1 MLKRPAFW
9 ICVLVLLTTANVGLF
24 FYRDIFGT
32 SDSNFTSR
40 ATEREIVKDFTL
52 SDISGR
58 SHRLYDYSHTAGI
71 VLYTHGIGCNISAR
85 SLSSLESLADRY
97 GYTIKTTYDPS
108 NGQNT
113 GKDTAEGADPA
124 RAAIKQQGS
133 KTKTK
138 SEELS
143 KASEKVAFFM
153 LNSNPQDDW
162 TELQKNIDKLG
173 IDVPVL
179 KDDAQLVAMSLDIDR
194 SGEAIL
200 INPKTWEIIY
210 RGPIDDRLDFE
221 AQKPEASEHYLKDA
235 IVALKD
241 KREYS
246 TPFIQAPGCI
256 INLEGVRELKNRN
269 VSYVSEVAPVLK
281 QKCKIC
287 HKEGGIGPWQMD
299 SFETVKGWS
308 PMMREVIMNK
318 RMPPWHAD
326 PRYGDFKHDLSLN
339 TEDMKTLIAWID
351 AGSPR
356 DPGTDPLTEPVA
368 ETSEWSLG
376 KPDLVLEL
384 SEQQVPADGPIE
396 YRNPELGIPLE
407 KDEWVRAVEIKPSN
421 AAVLHHAF
429 AFIIYPEDR
438 KSEQPEWEVG
448 ARAFFGAYVPGWR
461 PHDFPEQSGVLMP
474 KGSMLEF
481 QLHYDPVGYA
491 TTDRIKIALYFH
503 KQRPKTKF
511 EMTSAINKKFVVP
524 PFAMDHEVV
533 SEYRFDEDVRLYG
546 FYPHMHFRGRRMR
559 YEAQYPDGSKQ
570 ILLSVPAY
578 NFNWQRAYLFKEPMQ
593 MPAGTK
599 IVLTG
604 AFDNSKTTRATL
616 IPRKWS
622 NGAFKAP
629 MKCSL
634 VICFTAATRKSIR
647 MSMSG
652 QAERAKEMSTLVG
665 RFFAGVRSAD
675 PHGPKGVLAYGK
687 KTPTR
692 RSAVVSV
699 CPGFCRS
706 PLSG

>member
-1 MLKRPAFW
+1 MSACFFIEIYSNVRLELYIPCHRKR
-9 ICVLVLLTTANVGLF
+9 NSKR
-24 FYRDIFGT
+24 FYAVRYFGT
-32 SDSNFTSR
+32 LAPS
-40 ATEREIVKDFTL
+40 L
-52 SDISGR
+52 
-58 SHRLYDYSHTAGI
+58 RLFPHCGY
-71 VLYTHGIGCNISAR
+71 R
-85 SLSSLESLADRY
+85 SLHAWYWLQYQRAQLVQLESLADRY

-153 LNSNPQDDW
+153 LNSNPQM
-162 TELQKNIDKLG
+162 TGRTSEEHRQAG

-179 KDDAQLVAMSLDIDR
+179 KDDA
-194 SGEAIL
+194 AIGRDEFGHR
-200 INPKTWEIIY
+200 PFR
-210 RGPIDDRLDFE
+210 RGHTDQSKDLGNHISRPIDDRLDFE

-474 KGSMLEF
+474 KGQCSSF
-481 QLHYDPVGYA
+481 NC
-491 TTDRIKIALYFH
+491 T
-503 KQRPKTKF
+503 
-511 EMTSAINKKFVVP
+511 MT
-524 PFAMDHEVV
+524 
-533 SEYRFDEDVRLYG
+533 RL
-546 FYPHMHFRGRRMR
+546 
-559 YEAQYPDGSKQ
+559 
-570 ILLSVPAY
+570 V
-578 NFNWQRAYLFKEPMQ
+578 
-593 MPAGTK
+593 
-599 IVLTG
+599 
-604 AFDNSKTTRATL
+604 
-616 IPRKWS
+616 
-622 NGAFKAP
+622 
-629 MKCSL
+629 
-634 VICFTAATRKSIR
+634 
-647 MSMSG
+647 
-652 QAERAKEMSTLVG
+652 
-665 RFFAGVRSAD
+665 
-675 PHGPKGVLAYGK
+675 
-687 KTPTR
+687 TR
-692 RSAVVSV
+692 R
-699 CPGFCRS
+699 PTE
-706 PLSG
+706 